1 MSIKQETCRRLGLPC
16 DGVAITH
23 LTAGQLATALRAFKA
38 CEALTERGARGIDAA
53 LIEAIA
59 GITGAE
65 PACCRAGGAAGGAA
79 AARPP
84 RRGSHHRGA
93 AGVQPSSQGGQEPS
107 RIRRDSKPLRAAGLD
122 TALAQHVA
130 KPLRRRSGA

>member
-53 LIEAIA
+53 LIEVMAEAIA

-65 PACCRAGGAAGGAA
+65 PACCRAGGAAGGGGCGSTSAS
-79 AARPP
+79 RKSSP
-84 RRGSHHRGA
+84 RCGW
-93 AGVQPSSQGGQEPS
+93 SSAV
-107 RIRRDSKPLRAAGLD
+107 IA
-122 TALAQHVA
+122 
-130 KPLRRRSGA
+130 

>member
-53 LIEAIA
+53 LIEVMAEAIA
-59 GITGAE
+59 GITGAD
-65 PACCRAGGAAGGAA
+65 PARWRAGGVGGGGGPGF
-79 AARPP
+79 PP
-84 RRGSHHRGA
+84 AVG
-93 AGVQPSSQGGQEPS
+93 
-107 RIRRDSKPLRAAGLD
+107 
-122 TALAQHVA
+122 T
-130 KPLRRRSGA
+130 

>member
-53 LIEAIA
+53 LIEVMAEAIA

-65 PACCRAGGAAGGAA
+65 PACCRAGGRGRLRLDLRVEEVITEVRLEFSRHRKGPRTITHSPRFETAACGGA
-79 AARPP
+79 
-84 RRGSHHRGA
+84 
-93 AGVQPSSQGGQEPS
+93 
-107 RIRRDSKPLRAAGLD
+107 
-122 TALAQHVA
+122 
-130 KPLRRRSGA
+130 